1 MRVIMTMAGVQHPPL
16 TGAGLGL
23 TWWGHAACD
32 VNTLYYPHG
41 SHFCRGWPFVLSN
54 LWNALVLSQ
63 SFTMFDFYGP
73 LYHRQLPRHSWW
85 SLTRPCPGG
94 AADGCGSRNCCTLFA
109 VYIFPVN
116 RRHTAGCCLAQH
128 KNIINLSDPLAGQLP
143 GENKPG
149 KYTFILMC
157 TEIKH
162 VTCRVGGKC
171 SYKSSS
177 W

>member
-1 MRVIMTMAGVQHPPL
+1 MGRTFAEAGHLSYQ
-16 TGAGLGL
+16 T
-23 TWWGHAACD
+23 
-32 VNTLYYPHG
+32 
-41 SHFCRGWPFVLSN
+41 FVVPWS
-54 LWNALVLSQ
+54 LVLCQ
-63 SFTMFDFYGP
+63 SFTLFDFYATLLP
-73 LYHRQLPRHSWW
+73 LVATAVLVKPDPVMSGW
-85 SLTRPCPGG
+85 P
-94 AADGCGSRNCCTLFA
+94 ADGCGSRNCCTLFA
-109 VYIFPVN
+109 VYIFPVS
-116 RRHTAGCCLAQH
+116 RRHTAACCLAQH

-162 VTCRVGGKC
+162 VTCGAGGKY